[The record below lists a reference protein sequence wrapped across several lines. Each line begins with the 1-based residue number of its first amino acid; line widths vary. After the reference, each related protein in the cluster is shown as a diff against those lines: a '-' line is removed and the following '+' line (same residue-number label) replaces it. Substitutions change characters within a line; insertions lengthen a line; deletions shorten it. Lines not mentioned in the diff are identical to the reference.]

1 MGSIKQFMGM
11 APKKEGDKLYS
22 PSNLALKMAVKDKT
36 DYDHSVYENGRKG
49 QEVKILIIGTEED
62 QLVMQNGSSFLTGN
76 HPVELFVPMLHWIK
90 AGFKF
95 DFATPT
101 GKEMKLEH
109 WAMPN
114 QDKAVMEIY
123 EDCKDQIKNPLSLKN
138 LVSQLTDTIDY
149 AAVFIPGGHGAVID
163 LPKSKEVQEVL
174 FWAKEKDKF
183 IISICHGPAAFL
195 AAGINEQ
202 KENFIFNGYYMAAF
216 PDSMDKLLPKM
227 GYLPG
232 KMPWYFGKE
241 LQELGMSIVNKI
253 ANGQVYQ
260 DRKLITGDS
269 PLAANKLGKL
279 STLRLLEEF

>member
-1 MGSIKQFMGM
+1 
-11 APKKEGDKLYS
+11 
-22 PSNLALKMAVKDKT
+22 
-36 DYDHSVYENGRKG
+36 
-49 QEVKILIIGTEED
+49 
-62 QLVMQNGSSFLTGN
+62 
-76 HPVELFVPMLHWIK
+76 
-90 AGFKF
+90 
-95 DFATPT
+95 
-101 GKEMKLEH
+101 
-109 WAMPN
+109 
-114 QDKAVMEIY
+114 MEIY

-149 AAVFIPGGHGAVID
+149 AACLSQEVMALLSD

-232 KMPWYFGKE
+232 KNAMVFWKGTSGVGY
-241 LQELGMSIVNKI
+241 VNSK
-253 ANGQVYQ
+253 
-260 DRKLITGDS
+260 
-269 PLAANKLGKL
+269 
-279 STLRLLEEF
+279 

>member
-76 HPVELFVPMLHWIK
+76 HPVELFVPMLHWKK

-123 EDCKDQIKNPLSLKN
+123 EDCKDQIKIL
-138 LVSQLTDTIDY
+138 
-149 AAVFIPGGHGAVID
+149 
-163 LPKSKEVQEVL
+163 
-174 FWAKEKDKF
+174 
-183 IISICHGPAAFL
+183 
-195 AAGINEQ
+195 
-202 KENFIFNGYYMAAF
+202 
-216 PDSMDKLLPKM
+216 
-227 GYLPG
+227 
-232 KMPWYFGKE
+232 
-241 LQELGMSIVNKI
+241 
-253 ANGQVYQ
+253 
-260 DRKLITGDS
+260 
-269 PLAANKLGKL
+269 
-279 STLRLLEEF
+279 